1 MDAARVNKQVLQE
14 RDAAMRRA
22 LYRLAWERT
31 QAGKANPRPCVELD
45 DKDLM
50 QEWQRILGGGSPS
63 ITERLTN
70 LTMYVLAGS
79 VAALILA
86 GVVRLVGLILGL

>member
-1 MDAARVNKQVLQE
+1 MKQADTNQAE
-14 RDAAMRRA
+14 AWQRDAAMRRA
-22 LYRLAWERT
+22 LYRLVWERAE
-31 QAGKANPRPCVELD
+31 AGKANPRPCAELD
-45 DKDLM
+45 DETL
-50 QEWQRILGGGSPS
+50 QGEWRRILGGGSPS

>member
-1 MDAARVNKQVLQE
+1 MKQVDVNQAGAWQ

-22 LYRLAWERT
+22 LYRLAWERVE
-31 QAGKANPRPCVELD
+31 AGKANPRPCLEFD
-45 DKDLM
+45 DETLLA
-50 QEWQRILGGGSPS
+50 EWRRILGGGGMS

-79 VAALILA
+79 VAAVVLA

>member
-1 MDAARVNKQVLQE
+1 VTEDTNEARRLL
-14 RDAAMRRA
+14 RDADLRQA
-22 LYRLAWERT
+22 LYTLMWERY
-31 QAGKANPRPCVELD
+31 QKGKARTEPCGILSDEMLLGELR
-45 DKDLM
+45 
-50 QEWQRILGGGSPS
+50 RILGGGSPS